1 MANEVNLHG
10 VNWNDVKFF
19 IALARFRRLSKAAG
33 HLGTSHVTVANRISS
48 LEETLGL
55 KLFIQNRNGFEL
67 TKSGAIFYRHADELE
82 NALRLGL
89 EEARVDEHTRPKVR
103 IGVTEGV
110 GDNFLA
116 TRVARWLKDQT
127 LDIDFISLPKTTTVT
142 SRRADI
148 SITLEKP
155 KGENVI
161 LRVLTDYHLGIYAS
175 PDYLTEYGPVCQRKE
190 LESHPWIGYVDNILF
205 SDELRYHHELS
216 ENLNFVFQ
224 STTIRAQME
233 AAKEGVGLSILPEY
247 MAKNDPGLVRVLPE
261 IAFLRHYWIS
271 TNRDLHRFD
280 GLLRAWNFII
290 DAFAREQSLFMSA
303 ATQQAGRL

>member
-19 IALARFRRLSKAAG
+19 ITLARFRRLSKAAT
-33 HLGTSHVTVANRISS
+33 HLGTSHVTVANRIAS
-48 LEETLGL
+48 LEETLGF
-55 KLFIQNRNGFEL
+55 KLFIQNRDGFEL
-67 TKSGAIFYRHADELE
+67 TKSGVVFYRHADELE
-82 NALRLGL
+82 HVLRLGL
-89 EEARVDEHTRPKVR
+89 EEAKVDEHTRPKVR

-127 LDIDFISLPKTTTVT
+127 LDVDFISLPKTTTVT

-161 LRVLTDYHLGIYAS
+161 RQVLTDYHLGIYAS
-175 PDYLTEYGPVCQRKE
+175 LDYIADNGPVSCREE

-216 ENLNFVFQ
+216 ENLNFAFQ

-261 IAFLRHYWIS
+261 IVFLRHYWIS
-271 TNRDLHRFD
+271 TNRDLHRFE
-280 GLLRAWNFII
+280 GLLKVWNFII
-290 DAFAREQSLFMSA
+290 DAFAREQPLFLSVPA
-303 ATQQAGRL
+303 DTSGRL